1 MKIKIVMNNTLFPL
15 NLYIASAYAVI
26 AEKYAQSRVDGIA
39 TFKLFHIP
47 KNRLK
52 YLNTVSQLSFKC
64 VLGTSV
70 NDFMISAPLRVAFTI
85 ISRNGSIQ
93 MTPSR
98 ISNMYKIVFLTLYPT
113 PFIMFLLICF

>member
-47 KNRLK
+47 LNRLK

-64 VLGTSV
+64 VLGIRV
-70 NDFMISAPLRVAFTI
+70 NDFIISDPLRVALTI
-85 ISRNGSIQ
+85 INKNGNIH
-93 MTPSR
+93 TTLSR
-98 ISNMYKIVFLTLYPT
+98 ISKINKIVFLILYPL
-113 PFIMFLLICF
+113 PFIVILLILS